1 LLLNAAENGGIVMMA
16 RIAVAQALT
25 GRKVTPAL
33 RFVDGAVFPGAPE
46 RSRKRRRCSDPV

>member
-25 GRKVTPAL
+25 GRKVTPEL
-33 RFVDGAVFPGAPE
+33 RFVDGAVFLGAPE
-46 RSRKRRRCSDPV
+46 RSRKRHRCSDPV